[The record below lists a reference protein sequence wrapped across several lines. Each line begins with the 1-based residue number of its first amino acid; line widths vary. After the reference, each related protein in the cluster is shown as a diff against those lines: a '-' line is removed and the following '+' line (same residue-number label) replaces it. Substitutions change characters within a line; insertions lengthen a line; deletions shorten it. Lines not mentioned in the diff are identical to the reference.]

1 MSDRAVVTVKETV
14 LVEYCTARG
23 AVAAGE
29 VFLRPRDASGRGE
42 RLLDVLSERSFV
54 PLRRAGEGVV
64 FVAPRHLAWVR
75 LDLLAALDEL
85 DPEAEDEANS
95 AVARVVVELSHGD
108 SLAGTLRYSLPVE
121 TRRLG
126 DYLERAPS
134 FFPLRTEDW
143 VYLVNVARVASITP
157 LSERR

>member
-1 MSDRAVVTVKETV
+1 MSERAVVTVKETV

-29 VFLRPRDASGRGE
+29 VFLRPRESAQRGE
-42 RLLDVLSERSFV
+42 RLLDVLTERAFV
-54 PLRRAGEGVV
+54 PVRRAGEGVV
-64 FVAPRHLAWVR
+64 FLAPRHLSWVR

-85 DPEAEDEANS
+85 DPEAEDDASS
-95 AVARVVVELSHGD
+95 AVARVLLELSHGD
-108 SLAGTLRYSLPVE
+108 TLAGTLRYALPAE

-143 VYLVNVARVASITP
+143 VYLVNVARVVAITP